1 MNRIQHEQQRRNQQT
16 RGCWELYAEHRR
28 QVTDLLVGHCPEGAR
43 PLGGDVPTSRLCVLG
58 AGNCNDLDLPQLLT
72 RFGEI
77 HLVDLDGDA
86 LSAGVG
92 AQHLAADLR
101 VGLHPGIDVTGLS
114 GRLSNWSCDRPP
126 PPAEIEAMLA
136 VAAGESPLPLEGP
149 FDTVA
154 SVCLLSQLL
163 EPIKLALGET
173 HSCYLPLI
181 QAVRARHL
189 RQVVNLCRPGGHLV
203 LVTDFV
209 SSDTCPE
216 LATVADA
223 QLSALAEQLVLS
235 QNFFTGLNPFLL
247 RQMFASDPWLTRR
260 VMDARLSRPWRWHF
274 PARFYA
280 VCAVTAI
287 RRQLDSGD

>member
-16 RGCWELYAEHRR
+16 RACWELYAEHRR
-28 QVTDLLVGHCPEGAR
+28 RVTDLLVGYDPEAAPTIGNEA
-43 PLGGDVPTSRLCVLG
+43 PTSRLCVLG

-77 HLVDLDGDA
+77 HLVDLDAEA

-92 AQHLAADLR
+92 AQRLDADPR
-101 VGLHPGIDVTGLS
+101 VALHPGVDVIGLS
-114 GRLSNWSCDRPP
+114 GRLSFWSCDRPP
-126 PPAEIEAMLA
+126 PLAEIDAMLA
-136 VAAGESPLPLEGP
+136 AVAGDGPGPLEGS
-149 FDTVA
+149 FDAVA

-173 HSCYLPLI
+173 HCQYLPLV
-181 QAVRARHL
+181 QAVRTRHL

-216 LATVADA
+216 LATVADG
-223 QLSALAEQLVLS
+223 QLPALAEQLVSS

-247 RQMFASDPWLTRR
+247 KHMFASDPWLTRR
-260 VMDARLSRPWRWHF
+260 VRDARLSRPWRWHF

-280 VCAVTAI
+280 VCAITAI
-287 RRQLDSGD
+287 RRRFDSGD